1 MSLRDLDQIDGVD
14 RAIGARLRAR
24 RRSLSMSQTDLAD
37 QLGVS
42 FQQVQ
47 KYERGA
53 NRISGAS
60 LVAAAGALKTTVSWL
75 VGEELDGA
83 GPPDEAF
90 TALMTPGALELLQA
104 YAEIPRPR
112 ARQAL
117 LALAREMARQDG
129 PDEAF

>member
-1 MSLRDLDQIDGVD
+1 MSVRELDEIDSVD
-14 RAIGARLRAR
+14 RAIGARVRAR
-24 RRSLSMSQTDLAD
+24 RRSLTMSQSDLAE

-53 NRISGAS
+53 NRISGS
-60 LVAAAGALKTTVSWL
+60 TLVAAGRALKTTVSWL
-75 VGEELDGA
+75 VGEEIDAA

-90 TALMTPGALELLQA
+90 TALMTPGALELLEA
-104 YAEIPRPR
+104 YGQIPRPR

-117 LALAREMARQDG
+117 LALAREMSRQD
-129 PDEAF
+129 AA

>member
-1 MSLRDLDQIDGVD
+1 MSVRELDEIDSVD
-14 RAIGARLRAR
+14 RAIGARVRAR
-24 RRSLSMSQTDLAD
+24 RRSMAMSQSDLAE

-53 NRISGAS
+53 NRISGS
-60 LVAAAGALKTTVSWL
+60 TLVAASRALKTSVSWL
-75 VGEELDGA
+75 VGEEGEGA

-90 TALMTPGALELLQA
+90 TALMTPGALELLEA
-104 YAEIPRPR
+104 YGQILRPR

-117 LALAREMARQDG
+117 LALAREMVRPDG
-129 PDEAF
+129 D